1 MNATETAVLETVA
14 SRPEG
19 FTVNEIGAAIGKS
32 ETTVRKALKNL
43 GDVVKDE
50 TTGNYR
56 LIVINFSEPTVE
68 TEPITCD
75 YPNSHPGYPCN
86 HAVFVDDTEDEPVID
101 TEQLTAEVT
110 SGEKTITEAYEEI
123 KEAVVRK
130 YQRHATPT
138 TRTVRKNQIT
148 GAEVQVL
155 KNGETDRDGNEIK
168 VGTKWATR
176 CLTHGATGQFD
187 KVLDAHYASS
197 YPTFC
202 PECATKIPAEAI
214 GRRRRGTT
222 AN

>member
-1 MNATETAVLETVA
+1 MNATETAVHKTVA
-14 SRPEG
+14 SRREG

-43 GDVVKDE
+43 GDVVRDE

-56 LIVINFSEPTVE
+56 LTV
-68 TEPITCD
+68 ITCD

-86 HAVFVDDTEDEPVID
+86 HAVFVDDTEDEPVVD
-101 TEQLTAEVT
+101 TEQLPVEAHEEVTEAEVV
-110 SGEKTITEAYEEI
+110 EDQPAEAPAP
-123 KEAVVRK
+123 KK
-130 YQRHATPT
+130 YTRHQTPT
-138 TRTVRKNQIT
+138 TRTVRTNQIT
-148 GAEVQVL
+148 GAEVQVI
-155 KNGETDRDGNEIK
+155 KQGELPRDHFPFTLSDK
-168 VGTKWATR
+168 WGTV
-176 CLTHGATGQFD
+176 CLTHQQVAGFP

-202 PECATKIPAEAI
+202 PKCATKIPAEAI